1 MTTVARRALAIL
13 RRLWPTRRGA
23 AAIEFALVLPIF
35 LLFTG
40 MIMENGVLLFDQ
52 AFLDFATADAG
63 RLIRTGQVQN
73 GTGETAFKNQL
84 CGDLSPMISCSSL
97 QINVASASNPGF
109 SSLDATLSTDANGNL
124 TASKFSPGGPGDDVL
139 VQVAYKRPYLV
150 PWVGYAVSSTG
161 LMLVFS
167 TTAFQNEKYT
177 GP

>member
-1 MTTVARRALAIL
+1 VIAFLDRL
-13 RRLWPTRRGA
+13 RRVRSGA

-73 GTGETAFKNQL
+73 GSGETTFQNQL
-84 CGDLSPMISCSSL
+84 CADLSPMISCSSL

-109 SSLDATLSTDANGNL
+109 SSLSATVATDTNGNL
-124 TASKFSPGGPGDDVL
+124 TTTNFSPGGPGDDVL
-139 VQVAYKRPYLV
+139 VQVAYKRPYLI
-150 PWVGYAVSSTG
+150 PWVGYSVSTSG
-161 LMLVFS
+161 LTLVYS